1 MDGVRRQISLLLD
14 HGHQSALS
22 YPVQMVFAE
31 AQIVVSRMNAQMAS
45 EASLL
50 QLAISTIPNMSIKA
64 AATKRAV
71 KAFKDQLEALTDGA
85 S

>member
-1 MDGVRRQISLLLD
+1 MGGVRRQISLLLD
-14 HGHQSALS
+14 HGHPHAMT

-31 AQIVVSRMNAQMAS
+31 AAIVVSRMNAQMAS

-50 QLAISTIPNMSIKA
+50 QLAISTVPNMSIKP

-71 KAFKDQLEALTDGA
+71 KAFKEQLEALTDGA